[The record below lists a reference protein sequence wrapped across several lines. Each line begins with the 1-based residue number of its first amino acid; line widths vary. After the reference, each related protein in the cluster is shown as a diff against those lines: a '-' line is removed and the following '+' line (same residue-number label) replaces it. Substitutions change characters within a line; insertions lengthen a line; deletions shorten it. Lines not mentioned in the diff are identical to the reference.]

1 MFDSPDAN
9 DYLERADMH
18 EQLASTTGDLQ
29 ARKMHLAMAA
39 EFRRKAAEI
48 QATSVNRRV
57 QAGPR
62 MELAASIR

>member
-9 DYLERADMH
+9 DYLQRAEMH
-18 EQLASTTGDLQ
+18 ETLASTTGDLQ

-48 QATSVNRRV
+48 QAISVSPRV